1 MTRQEANL
9 ILVESL
15 KEIVLKYPDLRF
27 GQILVDFGIIRY
39 ISNTYDESLITI
51 DPFNE
56 ESVTTLQNFK
66 DRFNQLTNKDYE

>member
-9 ILVESL
+9 VLVESL
-15 KEIVLKYPDLRF
+15 KEIVFKYPDLRF

-39 ISNTYDESLITI
+39 ISNTYDETLITI

-56 ESVTTLQNFK
+56 ESVITLENF
-66 DRFNQLTNKDYE
+66 RNRLNQLTNKDYE

>member
-9 ILVESL
+9 VLVESL

-39 ISNTYDESLITI
+39 ISNTYDETLITI

-66 DRFNQLTNKDYE
+66 DRFNQLINKDYE

>member
-9 ILVESL
+9 VLVESL

-39 ISNTYDESLITI
+39 ISNTYDETLITI

-56 ESVTTLQNFK
+56 ESVTTLENFK
-66 DRFNQLTNKDYE
+66 NRFNQLINKDYE

>member
-9 ILVESL
+9 VLVESL

-39 ISNTYDESLITI
+39 ISNTYDETLITI

-56 ESVTTLQNFK
+56 ESVTTLENF
-66 DRFNQLTNKDYE
+66 RNRLNQLTNKDYE

>member
-39 ISNTYDESLITI
+39 ISNTYDETLITI

>member
-9 ILVESL
+9 VLVESL

-39 ISNTYDESLITI
+39 ISNTYDETLITI

-56 ESVTTLQNFK
+56 ESITTLQNFK
-66 DRFNQLTNKDYE
+66 DRFNQLINKDYE

>member
-39 ISNTYDESLITI
+39 ISNTYDETLITI

-56 ESVTTLQNFK
+56 ESVTTLENFK
-66 DRFNQLTNKDYE
+66 NRFNQLINKDYE